1 MLAVVPWLLALVAG
15 FFITSWIATR
25 VSGGLGVAVLA
36 AWFVAPY
43 AALWFALASAGDPA
57 WEAERAAYN
66 QTFAFVLVSILL
78 TVPWA
83 LVFLLALQRGRRRRV
98 PKGEP

>member
-43 AALWFALASAGDPA
+43 VALWFALASAGDPA
-57 WEAERAAYN
+57 WEAERVAYN

-83 LVFLLALQRGRRRRV
+83 LVFLLALQRGRRRRR

>member
-1 MLAVVPWLLALVAG
+1 MLAAVPWLLALVVG
-15 FFITSWIATR
+15 FFATAWIAAR
-25 VSGGLGVAVLA
+25 VSGGSGLAVLA

-43 AALWFALASAGDPA
+43 VALWFALASASDPA

-66 QTFAFVLVSILL
+66 QTFGFVLVSILL
-78 TVPWA
+78 TVPWV
-83 LVFLLALQRGRRRRV
+83 LVFVFAVQRGRRKRR